1 MKTKIIIEDHVVP
14 QLLTSA
20 MEAYEFKH
28 RASEKGIAKDRL
40 ETYGLLWG
48 YALPAR
54 DGIPVRLVA
63 AMATV
68 ETSALRHEEWVLP
81 DYASLTAK
89 RDFFRAYWPQ
99 LELIGTFHSHPY
111 DSRTEVIEKAGW
123 QASRIA
129 EDGSG
134 DLAHWPH
141 VHGAVCPDM
150 PQLAHLIIA
159 ITALPKRGTQWPE
172 RLSGREKNAG
182 YVLTAERRKFWIRG
196 YCTAMNGNDPSN
208 VLYEVQEDVELDI
221 PSLTQRFRS

>member
-68 ETSALRHEEWVLP
+68 ETSALRHEEWVSP
-81 DYASLTAK
+81 DYESLKAK
-89 RDFFRAYWPQ
+89 RDFFREYWPQ

-111 DSRTEVIEKAGW
+111 DSLEDVNENKGW
-123 QASRIA
+123 RASTIA

-134 DLAHWPH
+134 DFAHWPH

-150 PQLAHLIIA
+150 PYLAHLIIA
-159 ITALPKRGTQWPE
+159 ITALSRRGTQWPTRLPGSE
-172 RLSGREKNAG
+172 RDAG
-182 YVLTAERRKFWIRG
+182 YMLTAEKRKFWIRG
-196 YCTAMNGNDPSN
+196 YCTDKIDVDTSD
-208 VLYEVQEDVELDI
+208 VSYEVQEEIELDI
-221 PSLTQRFRS
+221 PSLTQRFCT